1 MVSLPARSK
10 SLRTSKVMYLRSH
23 LNCLTRMDLQRGRFP
38 SKPFPFS
45 GGGTSLRL
53 SHFRL
58 EYGLLMLS
66 RVQNL
71 KHNFAIVDALTE
83 IATRKGITP
92 AQLSIA
98 WVSARGP
105 HVVPLPGS
113 SCVLISP
120 LMPRHSRKRK
130 KCEADTREHCRG
142 ECRSLQR

>member
-1 MVSLPARSK
+1 MSLK
-10 SLRTSKVMYLRSH
+10 
-23 LNCLTRMDLQRGRFP
+23 
-38 SKPFPFS
+38 
-45 GGGTSLRL
+45 L
-53 SHFRL
+53 SHVVERGML
-58 EYGLLMLS
+58 TLS

-113 SCVLISP
+113 SCVLIIS
-120 LMPRHSRKRK
+120 LMPSTLLTQAIEMRS
-130 KCEADTREHCRG
+130 EH
-142 ECRSLQR
+142 